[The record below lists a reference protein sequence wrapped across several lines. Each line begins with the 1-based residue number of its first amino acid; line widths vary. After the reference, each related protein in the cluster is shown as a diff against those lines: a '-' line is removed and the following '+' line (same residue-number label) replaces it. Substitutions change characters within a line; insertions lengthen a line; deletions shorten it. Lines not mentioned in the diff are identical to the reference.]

1 MSFPCII
8 PCHGT
13 QVDHGGR
20 SQGHDANSHDDA
32 SHGVTTIAR
41 RDSMDMGTTL
51 MVSVLFSSIGTG
63 YFIYGKKQRQVV
75 PLLTG
80 LALCVYPY
88 FLSNGYAIVV
98 VGILLTAVPWLIR
111 L

>member
-1 MSFPCII
+1 
-8 PCHGT
+8 
-13 QVDHGGR
+13 
-20 SQGHDANSHDDA
+20 
-32 SHGVTTIAR
+32 
-41 RDSMDMGTTL
+41 MDMGTTL
-51 MVSVLFSSIGTG
+51 MVSVLFSSIGAG
-63 YFIYGKKQRQVV
+63 YCVYGKKQRQVV